1 MPAYR
6 ETDCQSVYAALVEA
20 APHSNK
26 RNTTVDGKEYNGV
39 GARLFAEAVKK
50 SYELGYNGFVDFT
63 AKNNLVDYCKKLLG
77 AQQIDRQH
85 MHIGERAAAK
95 LYERCYGG
103 ND

>member
-1 MPAYR
+1 MLAYR
-6 ETDCQSVYAALVEA
+6 ETDYQSVYVALVEA
-20 APHSNK
+20 APHNNK
-26 RNTTVDGKEYNGV
+26 HNTTVEGKEYNGV
-39 GARLFAEAVKK
+39 GAHLFAEAVKK

-85 MHIGERAAAK
+85 MYIDERAAAK
-95 LYERCYGG
+95 LYERYYGN